1 MQLQYIRLKPF
12 FKLSKMHEDA
22 FKQDLHVTR
31 FTTVSPFVARLLL
44 TKYEISFISLM
55 FPQQT

>member
-1 MQLQYIRLKPF
+1 MY
-12 FKLSKMHEDA
+12 EDA

-44 TKYEISFISLM
+44 TKDEISFISLM
-55 FPQQT
+55 FPQQTLKVEVKSQSYKRK